1 MHCSTRAVLRAR
13 LAIVVSS
20 VLLLA
25 GCASAGDARDQDR
38 DPDSEHVGEVSE
50 ALTAHCT
57 ANVVGHGVVDVET
70 VYLPDVVHC
79 ENGGAPL
86 ESLKAQ
92 AIAARTYLYYKLE
105 TSSSISDGQGDQVF
119 SCGSHAGALEKQAV
133 AETAGMILRYS
144 GTTIAA
150 FFVAGGNASPP
161 ACHDSSS
168 STSGDVTYNAGKTGS
183 AIHQT
188 PLGFV
193 DPSNLR
199 NRGCMSQ
206 LGSRCLADEGEKA
219 DAILKFY
226 YGDDIAITEATG
238 PCIATPPKP
247 DAGGDAA
254 SGDATTQADGGGGGG
269 GAAGGGSVEDD
280 AGGGDGGARV
290 GTSTTTGAPLE
301 ESGSADASGCSVVAR
316 APRDATFPGWAIV
329 ALSALGVVVARRRG
343 RGRNEVS

>member
-1 MHCSTRAVLRAR
+1 MLRAR
-13 LAIVVSS
+13 LAIVASS
-20 VLLLA
+20 VVLLTA
-25 GCASAGDARDQDR
+25 CASAGDARDQDR
-38 DPDSEHVGEVSE
+38 EPDSEHVGEVSE
-50 ALTAHCT
+50 GLTAQCT
-57 ANVVGHGVVDVET
+57 ANVIGHGVVDVEK

-105 TSSSISDGQGDQVF
+105 TSSSISDGQGDQVL

-168 STSGDVTYNAGKTGS
+168 STSGDVTYNAGKTGN

-206 LGSRCLADEGEKA
+206 LGSRCLADEGKKA

-238 PCIATPPKP
+238 PCVPTTPKA
-247 DAGGDAA
+247 DAGSDGA
-254 SGDATTQADGGGGGG
+254 SGDAAAHVDGGGGGEDPAAADGGGGGG
-269 GAAGGGSVEDD
+269 GA
-280 AGGGDGGARV
+280 RV
-290 GTSTTTGAPLE
+290 GASSTTGAPVE
-301 ESGSADASGCSVVAR
+301 EHGSADASGCSVAR
-316 APRDATFPGWAIV
+316 APGDAGLPGWAFV
-329 ALSALGVVVARRRG
+329 ALGALGVVVGRRRVRAFRASG
-343 RGRNEVS
+343 AS

>member
-1 MHCSTRAVLRAR
+1 MLRAR
-13 LAIVVSS
+13 LAVVVSS

-25 GCASAGDARDQDR
+25 ACASAGGAGDQDR

-50 ALTAHCT
+50 PLTAQCT
-57 ANVVGHGVVDVET
+57 ASVVGHGVVDVEK

-150 FFVAGGNASPP
+150 FFVAGGSASPP
-161 ACHDSSS
+161 ACHDASS
-168 STSGDVTYNAGKTGS
+168 STSSDVTYNAGKTGN

-206 LGSRCLADEGEKA
+206 LGSRCLADEGDKA

-238 PCIATPPKP
+238 PCVPTPKG
-247 DAGGDAA
+247 DAGSDGAGGD
-254 SGDATTQADGGGGGG
+254 GATHADGGGGGGGGGG
-269 GAAGGGSVEDD
+269 GAAGEGSVGDD
-280 AGGGDGGARV
+280 AAGGGGGARI
-290 GTSTTTGAPLE
+290 GTSGSGTTGAPVE
-301 ESGSADASGCSVVAR
+301 EHGSADASGCSVAR
-316 APRDATFPGWAIV
+316 APRGAGYTTLPGWAVV
-329 ALSALGVVVARRRG
+329 ALGAMGVDVARRRT
-343 RGRNEVS
+343 RASR

>member
-1 MHCSTRAVLRAR
+1 MLRAR
-13 LAIVVSS
+13 LAVVVSS

-25 GCASAGDARDQDR
+25 ACASAGEARDQDR

-50 ALTAHCT
+50 ALTAQCT
-57 ANVVGHGVVDVET
+57 ANVVGHGIVDVEK

-168 STSGDVTYNAGKTGS
+168 STSGDVTYNAGKTGN

-206 LGSRCLADEGEKA
+206 LGSRCLADEGDKA

-238 PCIATPPKP
+238 PCVPTTPKA
-247 DAGGDAA
+247 DAGSDGA
-254 SGDATTQADGGGGGG
+254 SGDANAHGEGGGG
-269 GAAGGGSVEDD
+269 GAGGEGAIEDD
-280 AGGGDGGARV
+280 AARR
-290 GTSTTTGAPLE
+290 GEAE
-301 ESGSADASGCSVVAR
+301 AEAERASE
-316 APRDATFPGWAIV
+316 
-329 ALSALGVVVARRRG
+329 RRG
-343 RGRNEVS
+343 RPVRRWKSTARPMHRDAAWPARLVTRGTRRCRDGRSSRSARWGGSSRADEDARASR

>member
-1 MHCSTRAVLRAR
+1 VLRAR
-13 LAIVVSS
+13 LAVVVSS

-25 GCASAGDARDQDR
+25 ACASAGEARDQDR

-50 ALTAHCT
+50 ALTAQCT
-57 ANVVGHGVVDVET
+57 ANVAGHGVVDVEK

-105 TSSSISDGQGDQVF
+105 TSSSISDGQGDQVL

-168 STSGDVTYNAGKTGS
+168 STSGDVTYNAGKTGN

-206 LGSRCLADEGEKA
+206 LGSRCLADEGDKA
-219 DAILKFY
+219 DAILRFY

-238 PCIATPPKP
+238 PCVPTPPKA
-247 DAGGDAA
+247 DAGSDGA
-254 SGDATTQADGGGGGG
+254 SGDAATYADGGGAGGEG
-269 GAAGGGSVEDD
+269 SIEDDAAGGG
-280 AGGGDGGARV
+280 GGARV
-290 GTSTTTGAPLE
+290 GTSGSGTTGAPVE
-301 ESGSADASGCSVVAR
+301 EHGSADASGCSLAR
-316 APRDATFPGWAIV
+316 EPRDARDTTLPGWAIV
-329 ALSALGVVVARRRG
+329 ALGAMGVVVARRRG
-343 RGRNEVS
+343 RASRGSRAS